1 VEEMNKMMRNK
12 TVVKIAAGVLSAA
25 FVITAVPTLDA
36 QAAAYNSKYTT
47 TYSWEELILP
57 ALKKQTDVNGVYRQL
72 KLSLQ
77 YGTLNEGNIRHLYE
91 QSDVNIQLEVILKLY
106 QDGLVSSYL
115 YKDLAS
121 LSMNADDLAPIFNAD
136 YYYNANPDLQTV
148 IGYDPAKLFEHFVTY
163 GMNEGRVA
171 SSTFNINYYKSNYP
185 AIVAEYGSNNA
196 SYYDH
201 YMAYGRFE
209 GRVANKKK

>member
-1 VEEMNKMMRNK
+1 MKKVLYKKIMIK
-12 TVVKIAAGVLSAA
+12 TAAAVMCAA
-25 FVITAVPTLDA
+25 FAITAVPTGQA
-36 QAAAYNSKYTT
+36 EAAAYNSKYTS
-47 TYSWEELILP
+47 TYSWEDLILP
-57 ALKKQTDVNGVYRQL
+57 ALKKQTDANGVYRQL
-72 KLSLQ
+72 KLSLE

-91 QSDVNIQLEVILKLY
+91 QSGVNIQLEVILKLY

-115 YKDLAS
+115 YKDLAG
-121 LSMNADDLAPIFNAD
+121 LSMDANDLAPIFNAD
-136 YYYNANPDLQTV
+136 YYYNANPDVQAV

-209 GRVANKKK
+209 NRVANKKK

>member
-1 VEEMNKMMRNK
+1 MKNFSKK
-12 TVVKIAAGVLSAA
+12 TIVVRAAAAVLGAA
-25 FVITAVPTLDA
+25 FAITALPAGQA
-36 QAAAYNSKYTT
+36 QAAAYSSKYTT

-115 YKDLAS
+115 YKDLAN
-121 LSMNADDLAPIFNAD
+121 LPMDALDLAPIFNAD
-136 YYYNANPDLQTV
+136 YYYSANPDLQAV
-148 IGYDPAKLFEHFVTY
+148 IGNDPARLFEHFVTY

-171 SSTFNINYYKSNYP
+171 SSTFNINCYKNNYP
-185 AIVAEYGSNNA
+185 AIVAEYGANNA

-209 GRVANKKK
+209 GRVANKNK

>member
-1 VEEMNKMMRNK
+1 MKK
-12 TVVKIAAGVLSAA
+12 TVYKLTAAMVMGA
-25 FVITAVPTLDA
+25 VIFTTIPMGAA

-72 KLSLQ
+72 KLSLE

-91 QSDVNIQLEVILKLY
+91 QSDVNIQLEAILKLY

-115 YKDLAS
+115 YKDLAG
-121 LSMNADDLAPIFNAD
+121 LSMNAEDLAPIFNAD
-136 YYYNANPDLQTV
+136 YYYNANPDLQAA
-148 IGYDPAKLFEHFVTY
+148 IGYDSDKLFEHFITY
-163 GMNEGRVA
+163 GMSEGRVA

-185 AIVAEYGSNNA
+185 AIVSEYGSNNA
-196 SYYDH
+196 AYYDH

-209 GRVANKKK
+209 GRVANKSK